1 MTRKLGTL
9 SEDTYAKL
17 LESAKEEFYEKGYQK
32 ASLRQICNNADVTTG
47 ALYFFFK
54 NKDDLFIHVISEACE
69 FFLEAIKVHY
79 QNELAVQSQNVSGD
93 EEEDIRA
100 IYQLLDYY
108 YSHKEVCQIVLKHRD
123 YPYVIEFF
131 DKLTELLDKQTILI
145 FQEYRELDSFT
156 IHWLSH
162 LQIDAFMQIISHDLD
177 INEAKQQLN
186 IMIHFLRSGFE
197 SLV

>member
-1 MTRKLGTL
+1 MTRKLGVV
-9 SEDTYAKL
+9 SEDTYAKI
-17 LESAKEEFYEKGYQK
+17 LESAQEEFYEKGYQK
-32 ASLRQICNNADVTTG
+32 ASLRQICSNADVTTG

-69 FFLEAIKVHY
+69 FILAALKVHY
-79 QNELAVQSQNVSGD
+79 QNELVAIAQGVFGE

-100 IYQLLDYY
+100 MYQLLDYY

-123 YPYVIEFF
+123 YPYVVEFF
-131 DKLTELLDKQTILI
+131 DKLTAMLDKQTILI
-145 FQEYRELDSFT
+145 FQEYKELDSFT

-162 LQIDAFMQIISHDLD
+162 LQIDAFMHIISHDLTID
-177 INEAKQQLN
+177 EAKQQLN
-186 IMIHFLRSGFE
+186 MMIHFLRAGFE